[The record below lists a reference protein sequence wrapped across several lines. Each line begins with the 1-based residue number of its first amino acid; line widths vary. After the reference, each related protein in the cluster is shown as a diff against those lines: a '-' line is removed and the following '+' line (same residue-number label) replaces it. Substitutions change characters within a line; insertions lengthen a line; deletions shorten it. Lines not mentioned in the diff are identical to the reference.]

1 MLKRFTPENV
11 AKIVVK
17 EKPAPPPAPKKAESR
32 SSDPGVTML
41 DVGLALVRLGT
52 RVGTAY
58 WRREQAWRQQE
69 QAILAA
75 AKENQGWLTETQMLA
90 AINFDHRNARLAI
103 QRLCEKDLCQVFS
116 GRYNVSVYVFAAFL
130 PLERTC
136 EYCDQNRPPS
146 VEVTCPCCGAP

>member
-1 MLKRFTPENV
+1 MLTRFTPESI

-17 EKPAPPPAPKKAESR
+17 DKPVPPPKKSEPRPQA
-32 SSDPGVTML
+32 PGVNFL

-52 RVGTAY
+52 SVGSAY
-58 WRREQAWRQQE
+58 WRRELAWRQQE

-90 AINFDHRNARLAI
+90 AINFDHRNAKLAI
-103 QRLCEKDLCQVFS
+103 QRLCEKELCQVYP
-116 GRYNVSVYVFAAFL
+116 GRYGMSVYVFVTFL
-130 PLERTC
+130 PVERTC
-136 EYCDQNRPPS
+136 DYCDQTRPPS